1 MLSPLQGQTL
11 DHWRSPYVIHIEIM
25 TIDCLFSRWKGENVS
40 TTEVA
45 DVLGLIDGIQE
56 VIVYGVSVP
65 GMSEMLE
72 LFQQNNFLIRKQN
85 INILNCRV

>member
-1 MLSPLQGQTL
+1 
-11 DHWRSPYVIHIEIM
+11 M

-45 DVLGLIDGIQE
+45 DVLGLIDGVQE

-65 GMSEMLE
+65 GMSETLQV
-72 LFQQNNFLIRKQN
+72 FQQKTFLIH
-85 INILNCRV
+85 